1 MKKIFT
7 IFSAAMMSVLLTVAC
22 VEKEKTVYY
31 PDKAVAPVLEE
42 IAAPESSY
50 VLVEDSLTLGMLR
63 FSRADFGMPVAV
75 RYTLYAAL
83 DESFANAKAVDDI
96 DNADSIFVEDNALNN
111 ALVSLACAP
120 DKPVTVYFRIGA
132 QMRGDGL
139 NIEVDPLYSNVRST
153 TVTPYNAEKTY
164 PAVYVVGDPW
174 GWPDGTWSNT
184 EVLRYLYSYAE
195 DEENYVGVIDFGEN
209 RENHGFKI
217 TGGMNWNEG
226 NWGVGSETSTEAE
239 APSIVLWDDGGSTN
253 INNYSE
259 YRYYNFHFV
268 RSTLTLN
275 VVKSFNSVGISG
287 SMTDWADGADIVMT
301 QMLPDQ
307 RFYADVEIETAAE
320 FKFRLDGAWTTSWG
334 GTVDEL
340 ELNSSVNLKI
350 EDPGNYRIYLDIN
363 DWDGPAMRLSAEDYG
378 TSVE

>member
-31 PDKAVAPVLEE
+31 PDKAVAPMLEE

-83 DESFANAKAVDDI
+83 DESFANAKAVDNI

-174 GWPDGTWSNT
+174 GWPDETWSNT

-320 FKFRLDGAWTTSWG
+320 FKFRLDGAWGTDWG
-334 GTVDEL
+334 GSFDEL
-340 ELNSSVNLKI
+340 VAGGANLTV
-350 EDPGNYRIYLDIN
+350 EPGNYRIYLDLN
-363 DWDGPAMRLSAEDYG
+363 NWDEPVAEISAEDYG
-378 TSVE
+378 TPVE